1 MQPNLLTKIEN
12 YKSLCELIS
21 SQKAHLDTKL
31 IDKAYKFAKEAH
43 YGQTRISGETYEAH
57 FLNVASIVVQL
68 GLDTTSVVAALLHD
82 VVEKA
87 NVDIDK
93 IDKIFGTEVAFIVDG
108 LTQIRKATEQKD
120 VEDENFKHFLLST
133 TEDIRILIIRIAEKT
148 DNVINLGKVPEDVRV
163 KAAKKIMNLYSPLAE
178 YLGLGY
184 LQKVMEDAAFKA
196 LYPDIYSKIMLLSE
210 KFFSR
215 SQDTIDQFLQQ
226 IGVILK
232 KYSIQPLELQ
242 GRKKGMWSTYKKLK
256 NRYLKQGEEV
266 NEETFSRLK
275 DLFAARVILNS
286 IEECYTVLGL
296 IHSNFAFLQNDFDD
310 YIANPK
316 ENGYRSIQTI
326 VSFEGFYFEVQIRT
340 KEMHDYNEFGPASHI
355 AYKLNGPVNAGNT
368 LTWTRDLVKWKKNS
382 GVTKEDFKIKLFA
395 NSIFVFTPKGLLI
408 RLEKGSTP
416 IDFAFRIHSDIGE
429 HYTGARVNNK
439 MVNKEHLLLTGDTVE
454 IIISPKPTVNE
465 SWLLSVKSA
474 TTKAKIRKLL
484 SRKNLGETL
493 IK

>member
-12 YKSLCELIS
+12 YKSFEKLINK
-21 SQKAHLDTKL
+21 QTRYLDTKL

-43 YGQTRISGETYEAH
+43 YGQTRISGESYESH
-57 FLNVASIVVQL
+57 FLNVAAIVVQL
-68 GLDTTSVVAALLHD
+68 GLDTTSVTAALLHD

-87 NVDIDK
+87 NVDINK
-93 IDKIFGTEVAFIVDG
+93 IDRVFGTEVAFIVDG

-120 VEDENFKHFLLST
+120 VQDENFKHFLLST
-133 TEDIRILIIRIAEKT
+133 TEDIRILIIRIVEKT
-148 DNVINLGKVPEDVRV
+148 DNVVNLSKVPEDIRV

-184 LQKVMEDAAFKA
+184 LQKTMEDAAFKV
-196 LYPDIYSKIMLLSE
+196 LYPDIYSKIMLFSE

-215 SQDTIDQFLQQ
+215 SQDTTDQFLEK
-226 IGVILK
+226 IGTILK

-242 GRKKGMWSTYKKLK
+242 GRRKGMWSTYKKLK
-256 NRYLKQGEEV
+256 KRYLKPGEEL
-266 NEETFSRLK
+266 NEETFSMIK
-275 DLFAARVILNS
+275 DLFAARVILNN

-296 IHSNFAFLQNDFDD
+296 MHSNFAFLQNDFDD

-326 VSFEGFYFEVQIRT
+326 VSYEGFYFEVQIRT

-355 AYKLNGPVNAGNT
+355 AYKLNGPVNIGST
-368 LTWTRDLVKWKKNS
+368 LTWTKDLVKWKKTS
-382 GVTKEDFKIKLFA
+382 EVTKEDFKIKLFA

-408 RLEKGSTP
+408 RLEKGATP

-429 HYTGARVNNK
+429 RYSGAKINNK
-439 MVNKEHLLLTGDTVE
+439 MVSKDYILNTGDTVE
-454 IIISPKPTVNE
+454 IIISAKPTVNE
-465 SWLLSVKSA
+465 SWLKTVKSVV
-474 TTKAKIRKLL
+474 TKAKIRKLL
-484 SRKNLGETL
+484 AKKLPGETFV
-493 IK
+493 K